1 LGEDINLLVV
11 SVTVKAEETVSMI
24 KNVVVPFIEAED
36 CNDEYSHAFEIVN
49 TNWVP
54 ENTVIRMPRISGA
67 AKRAAQCFLECKIPF
82 QHNPITENLERVN
95 LIMMKCANQRSGL
108 GYEPKKEDHRWAAG
122 RRRERRMARIQGRE
136 PEEEKLEIP
145 PLKVSFPKAA
155 YVMQPDKDSESLS
168 QRLSTMDINTLEK
181 DKEEGSG
188 MNIVSG
194 VEDESLPQLT
204 VHTLEEVPTMTFVR
218 KLAMGEKFQN
228 WVTQEA
234 PVVFK
239 M

>member
-1 LGEDINLLVV
+1 
-11 SVTVKAEETVSMI
+11 
-24 KNVVVPFIEAED
+24 
-36 CNDEYSHAFEIVN
+36 
-49 TNWVP
+49 
-54 ENTVIRMPRISGA
+54 MPRISGA
-67 AKRAAQCFLECKIPF
+67 ARRAAQWFLECKISF
-82 QHNPITENLERVN
+82 QHNPVTENLEKVN
-95 LIMMKCANQRSGL
+95 LIMMKCANQRFGL

-136 PEEEKLEIP
+136 PEEEELEIP
-145 PLKVSFPKAA
+145 PLRVSFPKAA

-168 QRLSTMDINTLEK
+168 QKLSTMDINTLEK

-188 MNIVSG
+188 MNMVSG

-204 VHTLEEVPTMTFVR
+204 VHTLEEVPTTTFVR
-218 KLAMGEKFQN
+218 KLAMGEKFQK

-234 PVVFK
+234 HVVFK